1 MAWLGFVTWI
11 TIYWCIFLAA
21 STGIGSWALI
31 CGWLLPILL
40 MTLNFREGMAVN
52 GLMVLLCIAMFLFC
66 RKGLAELR
74 AWNTRQRKKHTV
86 LYVLLYA
93 VSFLLMF
100 YCVAQ
105 AQIQGYMLNLQGWG
119 TRNMRAARLLL
130 TVVPMLALNHCY
142 TVLLYN
148 ALDRLWCRRQELIL
162 LETHCYMASERG
174 FDKLFQGYYLKG
186 INNGVT
192 YHFRLTRRTYYMLKK
207 EKRLR
212 LQIRTG
218 LLGGLYMT
226 TIENEEFF
234 RRVRR
239 RDRRTAKIAF
249 VLFLV
254 SIVLGV
260 YIFWFI

>member
-21 STGIGSWALI
+21 ATGSGSWVLLS
-31 CGWLLPILL
+31 GWLLPILL
-40 MTLNFREGMAVN
+40 MALSFQEGMAVN
-52 GLMVLLCIAMFLFC
+52 GLMVLICVVQFLLC
-66 RKGLAELR
+66 RKGLTELR
-74 AWNTRQRKKHTV
+74 AWNTRQRKKRR
-86 LYVLLYA
+86 LLYGLIYT

-119 TRNMRAARLLL
+119 SQNMRAARLLL
-130 TVVPMLALNHCY
+130 TIVPMLALNHCY
-142 TVLLYN
+142 TALLYN
-148 ALDRLWCRRQELIL
+148 TLDRIWCRRKELIL
-162 LETHCYMASERG
+162 LETHCFTASERG

-192 YHFRLTRRTYYMLKK
+192 YHFQLTRRTYYMLIK

-212 LQIRTG
+212 LQIQEG

-226 TIENEEFF
+226 TIENEDFF
-234 RRVRR
+234 KRVRR
-239 RDRRTAKIAF
+239 RDRRTAKIA
-249 VLFLV
+249 VAMFLV
-254 SIVLGV
+254 VLICGV
-260 YIFWFI
+260 YLFWFR

>member
-1 MAWLGFVTWI
+1 M
-11 TIYWCIFLAA
+11 
-21 STGIGSWALI
+21 
-31 CGWLLPILL
+31 
-40 MTLNFREGMAVN
+40 
-52 GLMVLLCIAMFLFC
+52 
-66 RKGLAELR
+66 ELR
-74 AWNTRQRKKHTV
+74 AWNIRQRKKRKV
-86 LYVLLYA
+86 LYALLYVLC
-93 VSFLLMF
+93 FLLLF

-119 TRNMRAARLLL
+119 SENMRAARLLL
-130 TVVPMLALNHCY
+130 TIVPMLVLNHCY

-148 ALDRLWCRRQELIL
+148 AIDRLWCRKKELIL
-162 LETHCYMASERG
+162 LETRCFTASERG
-174 FDKLFQGYYLKG
+174 FEKLFQGHYLKG

-212 LQIRTG
+212 LQIGTG

-234 RRVRR
+234 KRVLR
-239 RDRRTAKIAF
+239 RDRRTAKIAVTMF
-249 VLFLV
+249 IV
-254 SIVLGV
+254 SSILGV

>member
-1 MAWLGFVTWI
+1 MAWLGFGIWI

-21 STGIGSWALI
+21 ATGIGSWALI

-40 MTLNFREGMAVN
+40 MTLNFQEGMAVN
-52 GLMVLLCIAMFLFC
+52 GLMVLICIVMFLLC
-66 RKGLAELR
+66 RKSLAELR
-74 AWNTRQRKKHTV
+74 AWNTRERKKRKV
-86 LYVLLYA
+86 LYALLYA
-93 VSFLLMF
+93 LSFLLMF

-119 TRNMRAARLLL
+119 SETMREARLLL
-130 TVVPMLALNHCY
+130 TVMPMLVLNHCY
-142 TVLLYN
+142 TALLYN
-148 ALDRLWCRRQELIL
+148 ALDRLWCRKKELIL
-162 LETHCYMASERG
+162 LETRCYTASERG
-174 FDKLFQGYYLKG
+174 FEKLFQGHYLKG
-186 INNGVT
+186 IQNGVT

-212 LQIRTG
+212 LQIRMG

-234 RRVRR
+234 KRVLR
-239 RDRRTAKIAF
+239 RDRRTAKAAF

-254 SIVLGV
+254 SCVLGI
-260 YIFWFI
+260 YIFWFM